1 MDCGAQLLNAAINLS
16 FCDQNFSLDHRNG
29 DGEKRFATVVAHK
42 IFLWH
47 ELGAFDKNTLGVA
60 RAGRIAFRGVRD
72 RASGMM
78 KGAAEPHLAS
88 ITLRLGEDV
97 VPEAKTHHYF
107 QGHRDVSFRL

>member
-1 MDCGAQLLNAAINLS
+1 LDCGAQLLNAAINLS

-47 ELGAFDKNTLGVA
+47 ELGAFDKNTLGFA
-60 RAGRIAFRGVRD
+60 RVNRVTFRGVRD

-78 KGAAEPHLAS
+78 KCG
-88 ITLRLGEDV
+88 
-97 VPEAKTHHYF
+97 
-107 QGHRDVSFRL
+107 